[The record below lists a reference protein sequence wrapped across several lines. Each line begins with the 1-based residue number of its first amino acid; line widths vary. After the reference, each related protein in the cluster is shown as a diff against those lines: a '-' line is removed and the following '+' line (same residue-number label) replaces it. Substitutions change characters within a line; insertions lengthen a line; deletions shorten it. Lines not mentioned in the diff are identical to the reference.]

1 MVLSKKYVL
10 LVFIVKNCFV
20 FICDDFGLLYKFDV
34 ELGIKVILISEMKIY
49 MKIFYEFVLKFN
61 IFYFEE
67 KVKEKVWFYF
77 DEKKIVFIK
86 CGYIKEWK
94 FGEVVLFIW

>member
-1 MVLSKKYVL
+1 M
-10 LVFIVKNCFV
+10 KNCFV

-67 KVKEKVWFYF
+67 KVKEKV
-77 DEKKIVFIK
+77 
-86 CGYIKEWK
+86 
-94 FGEVVLFIW
+94 

>member
-1 MVLSKKYVL
+1 MYMVLSKKYVL
-10 LVFIVKNCFV
+10 LVFIVKNRFV

-67 KVKEKVWFYF
+67 KVKEKV
-77 DEKKIVFIK
+77 
-86 CGYIKEWK
+86 
-94 FGEVVLFIW
+94 